1 MSIKYILRILNGIR
15 KRKEVEFFA
24 HTLSVLNICIQN
36 KWGVKMI
43 KKLTLNISYSALDER
58 FIIDSVCTSYAES
71 QWEKNVY
78 ELEQEYA
85 KMLGN

>member
-1 MSIKYILRILNGIR
+1 
-15 KRKEVEFFA
+15 
-24 HTLSVLNICIQN
+24 
-36 KWGVKMI
+36 MI